1 MFNPAYPFTLELLE
15 SFMAKEVVHFVKSTY
30 TRGIN
35 NEIKGA
41 YLISHYHKQPEA
53 ERHYNAIAH
62 DKSRAIYDIRIPAD
76 LEKLR
81 KETIPGDTCRSSS
94 KLIHPENEKR
104 ATAHFSEHAK
114 RYLAKHTEW
123 DLKGKITIYP
133 KFSFQLG
140 ELYVRIAHQGDKITV
155 PFSDIENS

>member
-1 MFNPAYPFTLELLE
+1 MFNPAYPFTPELLA
-15 SFMAKEVVHFVKSTY
+15 SFKNKEVVHFVKSTY

-35 NEIKGA
+35 NEIKEA
-41 YLISHYHKQPEA
+41 CLICHYHEQPEA

-62 DKSRAIYDIRIPAD
+62 DKNREIYDIRKSAD
-76 LEKLR
+76 LEKLQ
-81 KETIPGDTCRSSS
+81 KETISQESYRSFS

-114 RYLAKHTEW
+114 RYLYKHTNW
-123 DLKGKITIYP
+123 DLKGKISIYP

-140 ELYVRIAHQGDKITV
+140 DLFVRIVHEGDKITV